1 MATLILT
8 PEEEAAALWSDLDD
22 AALGRL
28 VKKKIS
34 HIETSAA
41 QLNLLTTLA
50 AGIVL
55 CVYADAMGAYE
66 MDIELADDARDAL
79 EIGDWRVAL
88 TKLPKS

>member
-22 AALGRL
+22 AALGKL
-28 VKKKIS
+28 LKKKIS
-34 HIETSAA
+34 NIETSAA